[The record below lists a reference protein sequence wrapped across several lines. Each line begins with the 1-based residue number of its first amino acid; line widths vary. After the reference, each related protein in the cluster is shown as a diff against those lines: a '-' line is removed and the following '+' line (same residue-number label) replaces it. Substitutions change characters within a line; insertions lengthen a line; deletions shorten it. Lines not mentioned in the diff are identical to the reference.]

1 MRKPHRSLHWCL
13 AVLVL
18 LAVAPAAQAQ
28 IADLRTEAEEL
39 EYARHTSHDRMV
51 EYLQALQA
59 QSLDMRLGTYGKTR
73 EGRELVYAVFSRPLV
88 SRPWE
93 AMVSGKPVVLLA
105 ANIHGGERTYRE
117 SLLVLLREMADRG
130 TPVNRMLDDMII
142 VVAPSINPD
151 GLEAQPN
158 PTRANAFGFDMN
170 RDYMRLTQ
178 PEIVQY
184 LANLV
189 QQWRPHLLV
198 DGHNGGARPYN
209 LTYQGGGAAGGD
221 QRLTQICDQEIFPAI
236 DRRLEAEGYLSWYYG
251 RDQDRERWT
260 GLVEHPRMGHNY
272 VPMANIISILFEA
285 PGGQTLATGAAA
297 GVYGHLAVLEFVQQ
311 NARRIVDLVE
321 DARAETVRIG
331 KAAEGQIPVT
341 QRFVPA
347 DYRVSYKTVETVDD
361 EVRIVDVT
369 DAEILIK
376 PEATLLRDRPYAY
389 LLPRQADAAVAMLL
403 RHGILVEQLQE
414 PLELEV
420 QAYILDGVE
429 YRSHFGHSAGT
440 FVSVGEVVTVSRPFP
455 RGTYVVPTGQTMG
468 RIVTHILEAESGDN
482 LVTWNTMDAWLPKPQ
497 LARIAAEG
505 EGVGG
510 GGEAQQ
516 GQQAQQGQP
525 GQQVRPGQQPG
536 QQQASEPPPPPYL
549 PIFKLMQRTALPTR
563 IVDNW

>member
-1 MRKPHRSLHWCL
+1 MRKPHRSLHWCV

-88 SRPWE
+88 SKPWE
-93 AMVSGKPVVLLA
+93 AIVSGKPVVLLA

-117 SLLVLLREMADRG
+117 SLLVLLREMAQRG

-184 LANLV
+184 LGNLV
-189 QQWRPHLLV
+189 QQWRPHLVV

-209 LTYQGGGAAGGD
+209 LTYQCGGAAGGD
-221 QRLTQICDQEIFPAI
+221 QRLTLICDQEIFPAI
-236 DRRLEAEGYLSWYYG
+236 DRRVEEAGYLSWYYG

-272 VPMANIISILFEA
+272 GPMANIISILFEA

-311 NARRIVDLVE
+311 NARRIMDLVE

-347 DYRVSYKTVETVDD
+347 DYRVNYKIVETVDD
-361 EVRIVDVT
+361 EQRIVDVT

-376 PEATLLRDRPYAY
+376 PEATLLRDRPWAY
-389 LLPRQADAAVAMLL
+389 LLPRQAEDAVAMLQ

-414 PLELEV
+414 PVELEV
-420 QAYILDGVE
+420 QAYILDGIE
-429 YRSHFGHSAGT
+429 YRSHFGHPAGT
-440 FVSVGEVVTVSRPFP
+440 FVSVGEVVTVSREFP

-482 LVTWNTMDAWLPKPQ
+482 VVTWNTMDAWLPKPQ

-510 GGEAQQ
+510 GAEAQQ
-516 GQQAQQGQP
+516 GQQAQQAQP

-536 QQQASEPPPPPYL
+536 QQEASEPPPPYL
-549 PIFKLMQRTALPTR
+549 PIFKLMRPMALPTR
-563 IVDNW
+563 IVDSG

>member
-1 MRKPHRSLHWCL
+1 MRKSHRSFHWCL
-13 AVLVL
+13 AGLPL
-18 LAVAPAAQAQ
+18 LALALALATAQAAEAQ

-73 EGRELVYAVFSRPLV
+73 EGRDLVYAVFSRPLV
-88 SRPWE
+88 SKPWE

-105 ANIHGGERTYRE
+105 ANIHGRERTYRE

-151 GLEAQPN
+151 GLEAHPN
-158 PTRANAFGFDMN
+158 PTRGNAFGYDMN

-184 LANLV
+184 LGNLV

-236 DRRLEAEGYLSWYYG
+236 DRRLEEAGYLSWYYG

-272 VPMANIISILFEA
+272 GPMANIISILFEA
-285 PGGQTLATGAAA
+285 PGGQSLGTGAAA

-311 NARRIVDLVE
+311 NTRRIMDLVE

-341 QRFVPA
+341 QRFVAA

-361 EVRIVDVT
+361 DEDRIVDVT
-369 DAEILIK
+369 DAEIMIK
-376 PEATLLRDRPYAY
+376 PEATLVRDRPYAY
-389 LLPRQADAAVAMLL
+389 FLPRDADAAVAMLQ

-414 PLELEV
+414 PVELEV
-420 QAYILDGVE
+420 QAYILDGIE
-429 YRSHFGHSAGT
+429 YRSHFGHPAGT
-440 FVSVGEVVTVSRPFP
+440 FVSVGEVVTVARDFP

-482 LVTWNTMDAWLPKPQ
+482 IVTWNTMDAWLPKPQ
-497 LARIAAEG
+497 LARMAAEG
-505 EGVGG
+505 EGEGVGS
-510 GGEAQQ
+510 EAQQ
-516 GQQAQQGQP
+516 AHRGSRCSRCNRGSR
-525 GQQVRPGQQPG
+525 GSR
-536 QQQASEPPPPPYL
+536 
-549 PIFKLMQRTALPTR
+549 
-563 IVDNW
+563 

>member
-1 MRKPHRSLHWCL
+1 MRKSHRSLRWCL
-13 AVLVL
+13 AMLLL
-18 LAVAPAAQAQ
+18 LATAPAAQGQ

-51 EYLQALQA
+51 EYLQTLQA

-88 SRPWE
+88 SKPWE

-117 SLLVLLREMADRG
+117 SLLVLLRQMAERG

-158 PTRANAFGFDMN
+158 PTRTNAFGFDMN
-170 RDYMRLTQ
+170 RDYMKLTQ

-184 LANLV
+184 LGNLV
-189 QQWRPHLLV
+189 QQWRPHLVV

-209 LTYQGGGAAGGD
+209 LTYQCGGAAGGD
-221 QRLTQICDQEIFPAI
+221 QRLTLICDQEIFPAI
-236 DRRLEAEGYLSWYYG
+236 DRRVEAGGYLSWYYG

-272 VPMANIISILFEA
+272 GPMANIISILFEA
-285 PGGQTLATGAAA
+285 PGGQNLGTGAAA

-311 NARRIVDLVE
+311 NARRIVELVE

-341 QRFVPA
+341 QRFVAA
-347 DYRVSYKTVETVDD
+347 DYRVNYKIVETVD
-361 EVRIVDVT
+361 EEQRIVDVT

-376 PEATLLRDRPYAY
+376 PEATLLRDRPWAY
-389 LLPRQADAAVAMLL
+389 ILPRQAVDAVAMLL

-414 PLELEV
+414 PVELEV
-420 QAYILDGVE
+420 QAYILDGIE
-429 YRSHFGHSAGT
+429 YRSHFGHPAGT
-440 FVSVGEVVTVSRPFP
+440 FVSVGEVVTVSREFP
-455 RGTYVVPTGQTMG
+455 RGSYMVPTGQTMG

-482 LVTWNTMDAWLPKPQ
+482 IVTWNTMDAWLPKPQ

-505 EGVGG
+505 EDVGT
-510 GGEAQQ
+510 EAQQ
-516 GQQAQQGQP
+516 TQQVQQVQQTQQA
-525 GQQVRPGQQPG
+525 RPGQQPG
-536 QQQASEPPPPPYL
+536 QQEASEPPPPPYL
-549 PIFKLMQRTALPTR
+549 PIFKLMQPTALSTR
-563 IVDNW
+563 IMDNW

>member
-73 EGRELVYAVFSRPLV
+73 EGRELVYAVFGRPLV

-117 SLLVLLREMADRG
+117 SLLVLLREMAEGG

-170 RDYMRLTQ
+170 RDYMRLSQ

-184 LANLV
+184 LGNLV
-189 QQWRPHLLV
+189 QQWRPHLVV

-209 LTYQGGGAAGGD
+209 LTYQCGGAAGGD
-221 QRLTQICDQEIFPAI
+221 QRLTLICDQEIFPAI
-236 DRRLEAEGYLSWYYG
+236 DRRVEAEGYLSWYYG
-251 RDQDRERWT
+251 RDQDRGRWT

-272 VPMANIISILFEA
+272 GPMANIISILFEA
-285 PGGQTLATGAAA
+285 PGGQSLATGATA

-341 QRFVPA
+341 QRFVAA
-347 DYRVSYKTVETVDD
+347 DYRVSYKTVETADD
-361 EVRIVDVT
+361 EQRIVDVT
-369 DAEILIK
+369 DAEIMIK

-389 LLPRQADAAVAMLL
+389 ILPRQAEDAVAMLQ

-414 PLELEV
+414 PVELEV
-420 QAYILDGVE
+420 QAYILDGIE
-429 YRSHFGHSAGT
+429 YRSHFGHPAGT

-482 LVTWNTMDAWLPKPQ
+482 VVTWNTMDAWLPKPE

-510 GGEAQQ
+510 GAEAQQ

-525 GQQVRPGQQPG
+525 GQQARPGQQPG

-549 PIFKLMQRTALPTR
+549 PIFKLMQPTALPTR

>member
-1 MRKPHRSLHWCL
+1 MRKSHRSLRWCL

-18 LAVAPAAQAQ
+18 LAVAPAAQGQ

-59 QSLDMRLGTYGKTR
+59 QSLDMRLGTYGKSR

-93 AMVSGKPVVLLA
+93 AMISGKPVVLLA

-158 PTRANAFGFDMN
+158 PTRANAFGYDMN

-184 LANLV
+184 LGNLV

-251 RDQDRERWT
+251 RDRDRERWV

-272 VPMANIISILFEA
+272 APMANIISILFEA
-285 PGGQTLATGAAA
+285 PGGQGLATGVDA

-331 KAAEGQIPVT
+331 KEAEGQIPVT
-341 QRFVPA
+341 QHFVAA

-361 EVRIVDVT
+361 EQHIVDVT
-369 DAEILIK
+369 DAEIMIK

-389 LLPRQADAAVAMLL
+389 ILPRDADAAVAMLL

-414 PLELEV
+414 PVELEV
-420 QAYILDGVE
+420 QAYILDDIE
-429 YRSHFGHSAGT
+429 YRRHFGHRAGT
-440 FVSVGEVVTVSRPFP
+440 FVSVGEVVTVSREFP
-455 RGTYVVPTGQTMG
+455 RGTYVVPTGQVMG
-468 RIVTHILEAESGDN
+468 RIVTHVLEAESGDN
-482 LVTWNTMDAWLPKPQ
+482 VVTWNTMDAWLPKPE

-505 EGVGG
+505 EDVGTG
-510 GGEAQQ
+510 AE
-516 GQQAQQGQP
+516 QAQQA
-525 GQQVRPGQQPG
+525 RPGQQPG
-536 QQQASEPPPPPYL
+536 QQQAREEPPPPPYL
-549 PIFKLMQRTALPTR
+549 PIFKIMQPTALPTR

>member
-1 MRKPHRSLHWCL
+1 MRKSHRSLRWCL
-13 AVLVL
+13 AMLLL
-18 LAVAPAAQAQ
+18 LATAPAAQGQ

-51 EYLQALQA
+51 EYLQTLQA

-88 SRPWE
+88 SKPWE

-117 SLLVLLREMADRG
+117 SLLVLLRQMAERG

-158 PTRANAFGFDMN
+158 PTRTNAFGFDMN
-170 RDYMRLTQ
+170 RDYMKLTQ

-184 LANLV
+184 LGNLV
-189 QQWRPHLLV
+189 QQWRPHLVV

-209 LTYQGGGAAGGD
+209 LTYQCGGAAGGD
-221 QRLTQICDQEIFPAI
+221 QRLTLICDQEIFPAI
-236 DRRLEAEGYLSWYYG
+236 DRRVEAGGYLSWYYG

-272 VPMANIISILFEA
+272 GPMANIISILFEA
-285 PGGQTLATGAAA
+285 PGGQNLGTGAAA

-311 NARRIVDLVE
+311 NARRIVELVE

-341 QRFVPA
+341 QRFVAA
-347 DYRVSYKTVETVDD
+347 DYRVNYKIVETVD
-361 EVRIVDVT
+361 EEQRIVDVT

-376 PEATLLRDRPYAY
+376 PEATLLRDRPWAY
-389 LLPRQADAAVAMLL
+389 ILPRQAVDAVAMLL

-414 PLELEV
+414 PVELEV
-420 QAYILDGVE
+420 QAYILDGIE
-429 YRSHFGHSAGT
+429 YRSHFGHPAGT
-440 FVSVGEVVTVSRPFP
+440 FVSVGEVVTVSREFP
-455 RGTYVVPTGQTMG
+455 RGSYVVPTGQTMG

-482 LVTWNTMDAWLPKPQ
+482 IVTWNTMDAWLPKPQ

-505 EGVGG
+505 EDVGT
-510 GGEAQQ
+510 EAQQ
-516 GQQAQQGQP
+516 TQQVQQVQQTQQA
-525 GQQVRPGQQPG
+525 RPGQQPG
-536 QQQASEPPPPPYL
+536 QQEASEPPPPPYL
-549 PIFKLMQRTALPTR
+549 PIFKLMQPTALSTR
-563 IVDNW
+563 IMDNW

>member
-1 MRKPHRSLHWCL
+1 MRKSHRSLRWCL
-13 AVLVL
+13 AMLLL
-18 LAVAPAAQAQ
+18 LATAPAAQGQ

-51 EYLQALQA
+51 EYLQTLQA

-88 SRPWE
+88 SKPWE

-117 SLLVLLREMADRG
+117 SLLVLLRQMAERG

-158 PTRANAFGFDMN
+158 PTRTNAFGFDMN
-170 RDYMRLTQ
+170 RDYMKLTQ

-184 LANLV
+184 LGNLV
-189 QQWRPHLLV
+189 QQWRPHLVV

-209 LTYQGGGAAGGD
+209 LTYQCGGAAGGD
-221 QRLTQICDQEIFPAI
+221 QRLTLICDQEIFPAI
-236 DRRLEAEGYLSWYYG
+236 DRRVEAGGYLSWYYG

-272 VPMANIISILFEA
+272 GPMANIISILFEA
-285 PGGQTLATGAAA
+285 PGGQNLATGAAA

-311 NARRIVDLVE
+311 NARRIMELVE

-341 QRFVPA
+341 QRFVAA
-347 DYRVSYKTVETVDD
+347 DYRVNYKIVETVDD
-361 EVRIVDVT
+361 EQRIVDVT

-376 PEATLLRDRPYAY
+376 PEATLLRDRPWAY
-389 LLPRQADAAVAMLL
+389 ILPRQAVDAVAMLL

-414 PLELEV
+414 PVELEV
-420 QAYILDGVE
+420 QAYILNGIE
-429 YRSHFGHSAGT
+429 YRSHFGHPAGT
-440 FVSVGEVVTVSRPFP
+440 FVSVGEVVTVSREFP
-455 RGTYVVPTGQTMG
+455 RGSYVVPTGQTMG

-482 LVTWNTMDAWLPKPQ
+482 IVTWNTMDAWLPKPQ
-497 LARIAAEG
+497 LARIAAGGDEEG
-505 EGVGG
+505 TDV
-510 GGEAQQ
+510 QQ
-516 GQQAQQGQP
+516 TQQVQQAQQA
-525 GQQVRPGQQPG
+525 RPGQQPG

-549 PIFKLMQRTALPTR
+549 PIFKLMQPTALSTR
-563 IVDNW
+563 IMDNW